1 MKSKYISLF
10 VSLVLI
16 SACSHNRLAL
26 DSEKNVPKSQLELSE
41 KKNIPVTFFPDPV
54 EIVSVG
60 DSLTAGVG
68 DSKDAGGYLPYLK
81 ESLESEPTITSVK
94 MDNFGVKGNRSDQL
108 LERLD
113 STAIKG
119 SIEKADAVVITIG
132 GNDIMKVVRNH
143 FSELKM
149 AQFNDARKGYELRLK
164 QIIEKVRLYNQDT
177 HIYLVGVYNPFS
189 QWFTGFGEFDTIM
202 EEWNKS
208 SERIVTEYDEA
219 YYVNIGDIFKGTTAE
234 VLYTGDYFHPND
246 LGYQL
251 IADRIYRNLDIM
263 SLGYD
268 ALAAGAKGDENDDY

>member
-1 MKSKYISLF
+1 MKSKYISLL
-10 VSLVLI
+10 VSFVLI
-16 SACSHNRLAL
+16 SACSHNRLAF
-26 DSEKNVPKSQLELSE
+26 DAENNVPNSQLELSE
-41 KKNIPVTFFPDPV
+41 KKNIPSTFFPDPV

-81 ESLESEPTITSVK
+81 ESLESEPTITAVN
-94 MDNFGVKGNRSDQL
+94 MDNFGIKGNRSDQL
-108 LERLD
+108 LKRLD
-113 STAIKG
+113 STPIKG

-149 AQFNDARKGYELRLK
+149 DQFNDARKGYELRLK
-164 QIIEKVRLYNQDT
+164 QIIEKVRSYNQDT

-202 EEWNKS
+202 EDWNKS
-208 SERIVTEYDEA
+208 SERIVSEYDEA
-219 YYVNIGDIFKGTTAE
+219 YYVNIGDIFTGTTAE
-234 VLYTGDYFHPND
+234 VLYTEDYFHPND

-251 IADRIYRNLDIM
+251 IADRIYNHLDIM
-263 SLGYD
+263 SLGD
-268 ALAAGAKGDENDDY
+268 ALAASTKGDENDDN

>member
-1 MKSKYISLF
+1 MKSKYISLL

-26 DSEKNVPKSQLELSE
+26 NSEKNVPKSQLELSE

-202 EEWNKS
+202 EDWNKS
-208 SERIVTEYDEA
+208 SERIVNEYDEA

-268 ALAAGAKGDENDDY
+268 ALAAGAKGDENDDN

>member
-54 EIVSVG
+54 AIVSVG

>member
-1 MKSKYISLF
+1 MKSKYISLL

-26 DSEKNVPKSQLELSE
+26 GSENNVPKSQLKLSE

-108 LERLD
+108 LKRLD

-208 SERIVTEYDEA
+208 SERIVSEYDEA
-219 YYVNIGDIFKGTTAE
+219 YYVNIGDIFTGTTAE
-234 VLYTGDYFHPND
+234 VLYTEDYFHPND

-251 IADRIYRNLDIM
+251 IADRIYNHLDIM
-263 SLGYD
+263 SLGD
-268 ALAAGAKGDENDDY
+268 ALAASTKGDENVDN

>member
-1 MKSKYISLF
+1 MKSKYISLL

-16 SACSHNRLAL
+16 SACSHNRHAL
-26 DSEKNVPKSQLELSE
+26 DSENNVPKSRLELSE

-108 LERLD
+108 LKRLD

-149 AQFNDARKGYELRLK
+149 DQFNDARKGYELRLK

-208 SERIVTEYDEA
+208 SERIVSEYDEA
-219 YYVNIGDIFKGTTAE
+219 YYVNIGDIFTGTTAE
-234 VLYTGDYFHPND
+234 VLYTEDYFHPND

-251 IADRIYRNLDIM
+251 IADRIYNHLDIM
-263 SLGYD
+263 SLGD
-268 ALAAGAKGDENDDY
+268 ALAASTKGDENVDN

>member
-1 MKSKYISLF
+1 MKSKYISLL
-10 VSLVLI
+10 VSFVLI
-16 SACSHNRLAL
+16 SACSHNRLAF
-26 DSEKNVPKSQLELSE
+26 DAENNVPKSQLELSE
-41 KKNIPVTFFPDPV
+41 KKNIPSTFFPDPV

-108 LERLD
+108 LKRLD
-113 STAIKG
+113 STPIKG

-149 AQFNDARKGYELRLK
+149 DQFNDARKGYELRLK
-164 QIIEKVRLYNQDT
+164 QIIEKVRSYNQDT

-202 EEWNKS
+202 EDWNKS
-208 SERIVTEYDEA
+208 SERIVSEYDEA
-219 YYVNIGDIFKGTTAE
+219 YYVNIGDIFTGTTAE
-234 VLYTGDYFHPND
+234 VLYTEDYFHPND

-251 IADRIYRNLDIM
+251 IADRIYNHLDIM
-263 SLGYD
+263 SLGD
-268 ALAAGAKGDENDDY
+268 ALAASTKGDENDDN